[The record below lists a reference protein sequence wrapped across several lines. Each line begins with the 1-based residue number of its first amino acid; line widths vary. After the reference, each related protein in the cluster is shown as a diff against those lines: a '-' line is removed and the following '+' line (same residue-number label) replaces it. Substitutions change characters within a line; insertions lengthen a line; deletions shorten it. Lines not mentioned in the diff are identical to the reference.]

1 MQDRTRMFAL
11 ILLGLASLLAPA
23 RAQDEQ
29 PEAKPTKKAEAIPAA
44 PLIRPGQAASQE
56 PALSEFEKL
65 EREYDN
71 AYEDWVAKVMAMTE
85 EERAAGYP
93 DQPGAEFFPRFAK
106 LAEAGDI
113 PALAWVLDNYYLSG
127 LTSEQMEAM
136 KVRTLKKLVAHPES
150 EDAAEAVAN
159 ALMYSS
165 PLPVPETIAILD
177 KMIAKVK
184 HADAL
189 AALHFSLAQ
198 VLMHQPDEAS
208 KKRAIEVLR
217 IIDSKYPD
225 SFYGRFAKGLIFE
238 TQNLQVGM
246 LAPEF
251 AGNDVHGNPIKL
263 SDYRGKVTFL
273 VFWGFW

>member
-1 MQDRTRMFAL
+1 MFAL
-11 ILLGLASLLAPA
+11 ILLGLATLLAPA

-29 PEAKPTKKAEAIPAA
+29 PEAKPAKKAESVPAI
-44 PLIRPGQAASQE
+44 PLIRPTQAPSQE

-65 EREYDN
+65 EREYDA
-71 AYEDWVAKVMAMTE
+71 AYEAWVAKIMAMTE
-85 EERAAGYP
+85 EERAEGYP
-93 DQPGAEFFPRFAK
+93 DQPGAEFFPRFAE
-106 LAEAGDI
+106 LAESGDI
-113 PALAWVLDNYYLSG
+113 PAIAWVLENYYHSDLP
-127 LTSEQMEAM
+127 SEEMEAL
-136 KVRTLKKLVAHPES
+136 KVRTLKKLTAHPES
-150 EDAAEAVAN
+150 AEAAEAVAN

-189 AALHFSLAQ
+189 ASLHFSLAQ
-198 VLMHQPDEAS
+198 VLMNQPDEAS

-217 IIDSKYPD
+217 IIDSKYKD
-225 SFYGRFAKGLIFE
+225 SFYGRFAKGLIYE
-238 TQNLQVGM
+238 TENLQVGM

-251 AGNDVHGNPIKL
+251 AGKDVHGEDIKL
-263 SDYRGKVTFL
+263 SDYRGKVTYL